1 MKFNININ
9 QKAAVDNG
17 FDIDVIDLA
26 IFDFIKDFG
35 GSHACSKIQTN
46 KGLYF
51 WIAHKKIIEQ
61 LPLIKI
67 KTSQGIIKRIENLIN
82 CGLLEKHPNCE
93 HYGKSL
99 YRFGKN
105 YDLML
110 FTPLNENLA
119 PPKREFIEPLNE
131 SLGNNNINNNN
142 KTNNLGETPA
152 EQSPAVSYLSKS
164 FKKWTKE
171 EFSASIKEAR
181 EKRKAET
188 KKPNFTTEML
198 TAFFAYWSEPDAAG
212 KMRFQK
218 QDTWATANRLVT
230 WEHRNKN

>member
-1 MKFNININ
+1 
-9 QKAAVDNG
+9 
-17 FDIDVIDLA
+17 
-26 IFDFIKDFG
+26 
-35 GSHACSKIQTN
+35 
-46 KGLYF
+46 
-51 WIAHKKIIEQ
+51 
-61 LPLIKI
+61 
-67 KTSQGIIKRIENLIN
+67 
-82 CGLLEKHPNCE
+82 
-93 HYGKSL
+93 
-99 YRFGKN
+99 
-105 YDLML
+105 ML

-119 PPKREFIEPLNE
+119 PPKREFMEPLNE